1 MRNEPC
7 GRDIVIPYILYFILN
22 FRMKRFRFCLVAGM
36 LLFISVSTVAKG
48 VPTSIQAAFEKMYP
62 YVANAQWEQMAGC
75 YVAEFVIDGRETD
88 VWFDENAQWVMME
101 NDVESLEKVPAP
113 VAEAFM
119 ESIMASMR
127 LRALPIT
134 WIRECWKSILRG
146 RKMHL
151 LREVTRQFRWQGKTG
166 TYMRCGG
173 LLMTESRESLREAL
187 PEVKEWLR

>member
-101 NDVESLEKVPAP
+101 NDVERWRKFPLPLRKHLWKALW
-113 VAEAFM
+113 
-119 ESIMASMR
+119 R
-127 LRALPIT
+127 LRDVRIVTFPKRPAVIVSK
-134 WIRECWKSILRG
+134 WKATIPVKNSNCS
-146 RKMHL
+146 MH
-151 LREVTRQFRWQGKTG
+151 R
-166 TYMRCGG
+166 
-173 LLMTESRESLREAL
+173 TESCNGN
-187 PEVKEWLR
+187 

>member
-88 VWFDENAQWVMME
+88 VWFDENAQWVMVE

-127 LRALPIT
+127 LRDVRI
-134 WIRECWKSILRG
+134 
-146 RKMHL
+146 
-151 LREVTRQFRWQGKTG
+151 VTFPKRPAVGIFSK
-166 TYMRCGG
+166 C
-173 LLMTESRESLREAL
+173 
-187 PEVKEWLR
+187 P

>member
-101 NDVESLEKVPAP
+101 NDVESL
-113 VAEAFM
+113 
-119 ESIMASMR
+119 
-127 LRALPIT
+127 
-134 WIRECWKSILRG
+134 
-146 RKMHL
+146 
-151 LREVTRQFRWQGKTG
+151 
-166 TYMRCGG
+166 
-173 LLMTESRESLREAL
+173 SLIHI
-187 PEVKEWLR
+187 

>member
-62 YVANAQWEQMAGC
+62 YVANAQW
-75 YVAEFVIDGRETD
+75 
-88 VWFDENAQWVMME
+88 VMVE

-127 LRALPIT
+127 LRDVRIVTFPKRPAVIVIEVEGYNSGEEFQLFYAPDGKLQ
-134 WIRECWKSILRG
+134 RQLNVSERG
-146 RKMHL
+146 
-151 LREVTRQFRWQGKTG
+151 GDI
-166 TYMRCGG
+166 
-173 LLMTESRESLREAL
+173 
-187 PEVKEWLR
+187 